1 MSSKLETTERFRFSV
16 MVSATLCLF
25 VLIMLLAKKD
35 ELLLFVLMSGLSL
48 AVLIVHWDRRTLLL
62 FIISGISFPALEYY
76 FVTNHF
82 WYYYTWTAH
91 YLPFPLWLIPAWGL
105 GVIIIRRTDTSY
117 FYNLYYYL
125 LEVFLP
131 VEEDE
136 LGIL

>member
-1 MSSKLETTERFRFSV
+1 MSLKLEATERFRFSV
-16 MVSATLCLF
+16 CVSALLSLF
-25 VLIMLLAKKD
+25 ILIMLLGKKD
-35 ELLLFVLMSGLSL
+35 ELLLFFLVIGLSL

-62 FIISGISFPALEYY
+62 YLVSGTSLPILEYY
-76 FVTNHF
+76 YVTNHF

-91 YLPFPLWLIPAWGL
+91 FLPFPLWLIPAWGL
-105 GVIIIRRTDTSY
+105 GVTVLRRTDTSY